1 MEIFFDKDNI
11 AKTERNENI
20 IKKAVKMTVDWNDD
34 KSQKK
39 KGKSVLQKDQNE
51 NKSLNE
57 LFKIKKGELAAKF
70 EKNK

>member
-1 MEIFFDKDNI
+1 MEIFFDNNN

-20 IKKAVKMTVDWNDD
+20 IKKAVKMTIDWNDD

-39 KGKSVLQKDQNE
+39 KGKSVIQKDQNE

>member
-39 KGKSVLQKDQNE
+39 KGKSGIQKDQNE

-57 LFKIKKGELAAKF
+57 LFKIKKGELAAKY
-70 EKNK
+70 

>member
-1 MEIFFDKDNI
+1 MEIFFDNNN

-20 IKKAVKMTVDWNDD
+20 IKMAVKMTIDWNDD

-39 KGKSVLQKDQNE
+39 KGKSVIQKDQNE